1 MPKKSNTSAD
11 DNKMSVA
18 KKGGIVAGLSAM
30 AAVGAAAAYFLY
42 GSKHAKKNRA
52 KVRGWMVRA
61 KGEVIEKLE
70 KAKEVN
76 KEVVSAIVDQVLAK
90 YAKVKDIGEEEA
102 RRLAEE
108 LKRQWQAAERDLAR
122 AARRG
127 KKVVK
132 RSTRAVSTK
141 KEKKG
146 DK

>member
-1 MPKKSNTSAD
+1 MPKQNNTSTG
-11 DNKMSVA
+11 DNKMSAA
-18 KKGGIVAGLSAM
+18 KQGGIVAGLSAM

-52 KVRGWMVRA
+52 KVRGWMVKA

-76 KEVVSAIVDQVLAK
+76 KEVVSAIVDQVLAR

-122 AARRG
+122 VAQKG
-127 KKVVK
+127 KKAVK
-132 RSTRAVSTK
+132 RATHKVSIK
-141 KEKKG
+141 KEKRA
-146 DK
+146 DN